1 MFNGQKKAINQSE
14 HARCSI
20 YIVNRY
26 CDDEY
31 VNMWKYTQTE
41 EIIIVVIYS

>member
-20 YIVNRY
+20 YIVN
-26 CDDEY
+26 DEY